1 MRYEVS
7 KHNFKKKCSIRPVI
21 LILTTCRY
29 TIGRSLKDKYC
40 LYRSCNECEAL
51 WVITSH
57 ATSTPATMRWF
68 LDVLNQNYPSLDTY
82 WTTVSAQQRAEAS
95 ALYKSTCTPEQ
106 RRAAFSFK
114 KCIVLSVVKSVF
126 AYSSRLCKPVE
137 FLETSN
143 QAFYRAQ
150 SQRTPL
156 CQVLN
161 AHLSQQFLGRYLLF
175 EATEYMR
182 DCYLSGWFRAA
193 GYRKTK
199 FCIGPGNMIRLGNC
213 LHKGKTC
220 ADRAH
225 YNAMHP

>member
-1 MRYEVS
+1 MPAYYDTS
-7 KHNFKKKCSIRPVI
+7 
-21 LILTTCRY
+21 TCRY
-29 TIGRSLKDKYC
+29 TFVRSLKDEYC

-57 ATSTPATMRWF
+57 ATSTPATLRWF

-82 WTTVSAQQRAEAS
+82 WTTEKEQQQAEAS
-95 ALYKSTCTPEQ
+95 ALYKNTDTPEQ

-114 KCIVLSVVKSVF
+114 ECIVLSVYKAVF
-126 AYSSRLCKPVE
+126 AYTARLCKPVE
-137 FLETSN
+137 FLDASN

-175 EATEYMR
+175 EATEYMT

-193 GYRKTK
+193 GNSKTE
-199 FCIGPGNMIRLGNC
+199 FCIGPGNVIRLGNC

-220 ADRAH
+220 ADRAR
-225 YNAMHP
+225 YKAMHP